1 MEADDLGPGDAARQ
15 RSSGEGRETGIEE
28 LVAERVDAIEA
39 EAAEGLD
46 ALSLDERL
54 ASAASR
60 REGRVGYA
68 CVGCGSIANN
78 YHLPALQRIPEAE
91 FVVACD
97 ILLQRAR
104 ETAERFEA
112 QHAVTQYREALERE
126 DVDLVCVFTK
136 VDSHAEIAIDAARAG
151 KHVFIQKPFGR
162 SVAEGR
168 QMIEAARHA
177 GVEIIP
183 SFMHRYF
190 DESLLAAEL
199 VRDGAVGKLQF
210 MRQRNATRN
219 HPEIAPEYGGAL
231 MDIGAHG
238 IDLIRAITG
247 EEIVRVTARLQDG
260 DDPVASDK
268 DAREERDLRGGE
280 SNAFM
285 LYELTS
291 GVTVGHEVQWSQAA
305 GASRFTAEVYGTHG
319 TILLR
324 TPRIEADLAY
334 FSAAGT
340 QEPHRAGVEWRVPE
354 LPGRPFGAAQHE
366 AIIDSLL
373 TDEWTAQTAE
383 DGLAVLR
390 VCDAARQSAL
400 SCGWEDVLD

>member
-1 MEADDLGPGDAARQ
+1 MGADGAGRDGGAEE
-15 RSSGEGRETGIEE
+15 RSSSEGQETTVED
-28 LVAERVDAIEA
+28 LAAERVEAIGA

-46 ALSLDERL
+46 ALSLEDRL
-54 ASAASR
+54 ATAASR

-104 ETAERFEA
+104 ETAERFDA
-112 QHAVTQYREALERE
+112 QHAITQYQQALERE

-136 VDSHAEIAIDAARAG
+136 VDSHAEIAIDAAWAG
-151 KHVFIQKPFGR
+151 KDVFIQKPFAL

-168 QMIEAARHA
+168 QMIQAARDNE
-177 GVEIIP
+177 VEIIP

-190 DESLLAAEL
+190 DEALTAAEL

-219 HPEIAPEYGGAL
+219 PPEIAPDYGGAM

-247 EEIVRVTARLQDG
+247 EEIVRVMARLG
-260 DDPVASDK
+260 GGEGPPEGEEE
-268 DAREERDLRGGE
+268 ARDERDLRGGE
-280 SNAFM
+280 TNAFM
-285 LYELTS
+285 LYALAS
-291 GVTVGHEVQWSQAA
+291 GATVAHEVQWAQAA

-319 TILLR
+319 TLLLR
-324 TPRIEADLAY
+324 APRIDTELAY
-334 FSAAGT
+334 FSAAGM
-340 QEPHRAGVEWRVPE
+340 QEPHRARVEWEVPE

-366 AIIDSLL
+366 AVIDSLL
-373 TDEWTAQTAE
+373 TDEWTAQTAQ

-390 VCDAARQSAL
+390 VCEAARQSAV
-400 SCGWEDVLD
+400 SGCWEDVLE